1 MKILKKCGGETE
13 KTFPM
18 KVTCE
23 FCSSEL
29 EIEESDLHEGYMG
42 SMYIVCPVCGKNSY
56 VDDIDTPPITA
67 DTIKFP
73 EHFHYFGD
81 GVDIN
86 NEEIQEWIKKAIKWF
101 RENPENF
108 SYSTGTGNTRIHVEN
123 FSGDEAYCVVV
134 SKDFYETEI
143 PYEKADYCAQD
154 NYDWNWKNKGIKI
167 IYKDKEGE

>member
-1 MKILKKCGGETE
+1 MEAPRHWRLKKQRYSLTGEVCPHCSA
-13 KTFPM
+13 KIFPPR
-18 KVTCE
+18 
-23 FCSSEL
+23 
-29 EIEESDLHEGYMG
+29 D
-42 SMYIVCPVCGKNSY
+42 VCPVCGKNSY